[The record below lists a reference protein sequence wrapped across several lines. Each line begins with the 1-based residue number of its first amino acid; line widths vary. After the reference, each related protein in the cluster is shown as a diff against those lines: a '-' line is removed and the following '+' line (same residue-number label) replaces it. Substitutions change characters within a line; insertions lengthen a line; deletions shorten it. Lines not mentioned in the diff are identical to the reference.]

1 MKRKHAAIING
12 PEAAD
17 MAANAS
23 TGTSNVHDHVHV
35 PGADTAV
42 HAGAVMRAAIFTAER
57 RQPMK

>member
-1 MKRKHAAIING
+1 
-12 PEAAD
+12 

-42 HAGAVMRAAIFTAER
+42 HAGYYAVMRAAIFTAER